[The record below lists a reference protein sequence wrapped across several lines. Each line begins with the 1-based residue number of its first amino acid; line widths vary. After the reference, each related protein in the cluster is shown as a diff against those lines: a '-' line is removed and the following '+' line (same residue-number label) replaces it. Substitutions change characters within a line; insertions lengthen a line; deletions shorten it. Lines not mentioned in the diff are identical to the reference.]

1 MARHN
6 QSLPS
11 EAAKAR
17 AHRVCVCVCVCLKQL
32 SSSSSISHTHRLHI
46 IMLLFSR
53 SVVSNFVTP
62 WTVASRLLCPW
73 GCPGMGCYFLL

>member
-1 MARHN
+1 MKLVPPFHLDNLEAVSN
-6 QSLPS
+6 DLGFLASL
-11 EAAKAR
+11 EFCQKDQA
-17 AHRVCVCVCVCLKQL
+17 L
-32 SSSSSISHTHRLHI
+32 SSTRQQPTLQP
-46 IMLLFSR
+46 LLFSR